1 MHNYSS
7 SIMMLNICSAPT
19 AHHQVQHTDCS
30 RMIDD
35 EWTTELPPVS
45 VLIIVVF
52 FFFKPKPSS
61 WKTELKNR
69 TEPILFWHFF
79 RPQKDFFRPQKSF
92 FFDPKKNFFF
102 DPKKF
107 FFWGRKKFWAQ
118 KKKKKLK
125 NIYCLSLTIHTVK

>member
-19 AHHQVQHTDCS
+19 AHHQMQHTNCS

-45 VLIIVVF
+45 VRIIVVF
-52 FFFKPKPSS
+52 FFSNWNPVREKPNR
-61 WKTELKNR
+61 KTEPNR
-69 TEPILFWHFF
+69 YYSDIFF
-79 RPQKDFFRPQKSF
+79 DPKKTFFDPKKVSLSTPKKF
-92 FFDPKKNFFF
+92 FFDPKKI
-102 DPKKF
+102 
-107 FFWGRKKFWAQ
+107 FFWGRKKFWVQ
-118 KKKKKLK
+118 KKKLK